1 MDDRH
6 TEILLDAM
14 GDTIQDNT
22 SMITALLKLLIDKDI
37 IKLEDYQKFKEIE
50 DNELK
55 IMIEEALDNLME
67 EKKESKSKFGL
78 MGKGGDA

>member
-1 MDDRH
+1 
-6 TEILLDAM
+6 
-14 GDTIQDNT
+14 
-22 SMITALLKLLIDKDI
+22 LLKLLIDKDI

-67 EKKESKSKFGL
+67 GRKESKSKFGL